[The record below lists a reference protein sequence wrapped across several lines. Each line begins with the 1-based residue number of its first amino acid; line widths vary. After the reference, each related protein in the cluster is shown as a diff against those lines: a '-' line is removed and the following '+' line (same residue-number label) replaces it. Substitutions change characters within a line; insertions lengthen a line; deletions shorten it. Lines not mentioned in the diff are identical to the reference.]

1 MATRLEVKEISKI
14 PECDAQEG
22 NVVPKLHVDLNI
34 VVSNE
39 EVERM
44 EEETIAFIKP
54 VSKQGCKYTQ
64 YNTD

>member
-1 MATRLEVKEISKI
+1 MVTRSEVEEISKI
-14 PECDAQEG
+14 PECDAQEE
-22 NVVPKLHVDLNI
+22 NVVLKLHVDLSI

-44 EEETIAFIKP
+44 EEETIAFLKP